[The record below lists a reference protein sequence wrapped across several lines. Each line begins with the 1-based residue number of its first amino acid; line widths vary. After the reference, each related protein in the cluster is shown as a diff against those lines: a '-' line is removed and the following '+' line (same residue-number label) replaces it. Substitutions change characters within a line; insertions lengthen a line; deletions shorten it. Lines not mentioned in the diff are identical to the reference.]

1 VRRLPRIAALLLL
14 AALLVAS
21 TVAVGQP
28 LANQAKLKPDGRL
41 RAAARVSGNLRQLQA
56 RQEAQGHS
64 GTPTRKAPR
73 QIQVGV
79 LVFTTFGSFDPPS
92 GETGPWAV
100 NEDLP
105 YSFTVTGLPQ
115 PIRCGNPE
123 GPKHLSLCVAQ
134 TETTKENSG
143 PSAALVLTSPWLD
156 TTDKKKPV
164 PVQHDLRPASK
175 GGPTR
180 IFIDGIAGTP
190 FEVGTLGG
198 VCISKAL
205 VDGDLGAGIEPSPT
219 HPHGWDPLYD
229 YGEIAFTEYS
239 PKLVQLAYD
248 LTKNL
253 PLEDLD
259 DAGVAFRAMYPG
271 EANDTPKVIT
281 GVDAGLDNFFVGDW
295 ASDRVD
301 EQVKARSGG
310 KYDTHCAS
318 DLEDTPIN
326 HAARRLGYSPEEGD
340 LLPIRSA
347 SDLEEE
353 PLLPEPWSTDRMIA
367 FLQTDEGFPGFT
379 PAVNNAYKVTA
390 KVAHYLLAH
399 PTAVA

>member
-1 VRRLPRIAALLLL
+1 MVRRSPIRTVRVLALVATLLLL
-14 AALLVAS
+14 AA
-21 TVAVGQP
+21 VAV
-28 LANQAKLKPDGRL
+28 LAPASSQAKPKQPI
-41 RAAARVSGNLRQLQA
+41 
-56 RQEAQGHS
+56 
-64 GTPTRKAPR
+64 K
-73 QIQVGV
+73 VGV
-79 LVFTTFGSFDPPS
+79 LVLTTFGSVEPPS
-92 GETGPWAV
+92 GETRPWIE

-105 YSFTVTGLPQ
+105 HSFSVTGLPQ

-123 GPKHLSLCVAQ
+123 GTQDLSLCVAQ

-143 PSAALVLTSPWLD
+143 PSAALILTSPWLD
-156 TTDKKKPV
+156 AKDKPV
-164 PVQHDLRPASK
+164 QVDRRPASK

-198 VCISKAL
+198 VCICTAL

-219 HPHGWDPLYD
+219 HPHGWDPLFE
-229 YGEIAFTEYS
+229 YGELAFTEYNA
-239 PKLVQLAYD
+239 KLVQLAYD
-248 LTKNL
+248 LTKDL
-253 PLEDLD
+253 PLEDN
-259 DAGVAFRAMYPG
+259 DASIAFRKLYPG

-301 EQVKARSGG
+301 VQVKSRSGG

-326 HAARRLGYSPEEGD
+326 HAARRLGYSPEQGD
-340 LLPIRSA
+340 LLPFRSA
-347 SDLEEE
+347 SDIEEE
-353 PLLPEPWSTDRMIA
+353 PLLDADGNPDPWSTDRMIA
-367 FLQTDEGFPGFT
+367 FLQTDEGFPGFR
-379 PAVNNAYKVTA
+379 PAVLNAYKVTA

-399 PTAVA
+399 PDGIQ